1 MARPLAPSTGPP
13 PSTRSLAEQNV
24 TELTLLRYGFDAAL
38 FSFLFKRAQIICR
51 NQEGVLELVKFSRE
65 LASFRRGGCFHPTR
79 ISRECRGWLLGE
91 KLNTNLCNVLKFN
104 NEMSPQ

>member
-13 PSTRSLAEQNV
+13 PSSRSPAEQNV

-38 FSFLFKRAQIICR
+38 FSFLFKRAQSICR
-51 NQEGVLELVKFSRE
+51 NQESVLQLVKFSRE
-65 LASFRRGGCFHPTR
+65 LATFRRGGCFHPTR
-79 ISRECRGWLLGE
+79 IGREFRVWLLGE

-104 NEMSPQ
+104 NEISPQ